1 MEGRPEVKVKKVMLV
16 AVWSLDMIVDKCAIC
31 RNHIMDSCI
40 ECQTEE
46 SDLPVECKVAWG
58 SCNHAFHSHCI
69 VQWLKSKN
77 ICPLDAKP
85 WVYQKGHED
94 Q

>member
-1 MEGRPEVKVKKVMLV
+1 MNAPRIKVKKVRMV

-31 RNHIMDSCI
+31 RNYIMDICI

-46 SDLPVECKVAWG
+46 KVMECRVAWG
-58 SCNHAFHSHCI
+58 ACNHAFHAHCI
-69 VQWLKSKN
+69 SQWLKSKK

-85 WVYQKGHED
+85 WAFQNPQESK
-94 Q
+94 